1 MEEFLKQDLG
11 SSLLALVIILGWIGI
26 SFVFLRILTLLIK
39 RILESLTKKSKESSS
54 EYDLP
59 ENLVCLLTNSFTA
72 TIILKFKMLY
82 CWRMSKKTNNLI

>member
-39 RILESLTKKSKESSS
+39 RILESLTKKSKES
-54 EYDLP
+54 
-59 ENLVCLLTNSFTA
+59 
-72 TIILKFKMLY
+72 
-82 CWRMSKKTNNLI
+82 